1 MFTSEFLD
9 QLAEIVAA
17 KVVAR
22 IEQHAQKQSGL
33 SDWLDRYGPMMTRD
47 EVSEALKISKR
58 HLINLEDAG
67 KVQRAAVPGKQ
78 VKYETVKIFQLATNK
93 RQQYANQ
100 TTANHG

>member
-1 MFTSEFLD
+1 MFDPAFLD

-22 IEQHAQKQSGL
+22 IEQHAQKRSGL

-47 EVSEALKISKR
+47 DVAAALKVSKR
-58 HLINLEDAG
+58 HVINMEESG
-67 KVQRAAVPGKQ
+67 KVQRANVSGKQ
-78 VKYETVKIFQLATNK
+78 VKYETAQIFQLVTNK

-100 TTANHG
+100 

>member
-1 MFTSEFLD
+1 MFTAEFLD

-47 EVSEALKISKR
+47 DVAAALKVSKR
-58 HLINLEDAG
+58 HVINMEDAG

-78 VKYETVKIFQLATNK
+78 VKYETAQIFQLATNK
-93 RQQYANQ
+93 QQRRYATSQ
-100 TTANHG
+100 